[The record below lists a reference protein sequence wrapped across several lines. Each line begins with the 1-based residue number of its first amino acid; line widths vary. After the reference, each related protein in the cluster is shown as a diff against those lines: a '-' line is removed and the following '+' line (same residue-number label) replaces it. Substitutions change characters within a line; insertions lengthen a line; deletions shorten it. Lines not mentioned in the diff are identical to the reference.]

1 MYLTDGIYA
10 ISPVKFYQDFSSVI
24 NLKNKKLITAFGK
37 RVRKLRQERKLSMRH
52 LADLADVDYTQI
64 AKIETGKIN
73 TTISTV
79 AAIASALDV
88 SIAELFGELS

>member
-1 MYLTDGIYA
+1 M
-10 ISPVKFYQDFSSVI
+10 I

-37 RVRKLRQERKLSMRH
+37 HLRKLRQERKLSMRH
-52 LADLADVDYTQI
+52 LADLADIDYTQI

-79 AAIASALDV
+79 YAISKALD
-88 SIAELFGELS
+88 ITLNELFLFDIK